1 MLNAPHTIAK
11 VTNQQGAIPISLLN
25 SHFHSSI
32 GTLHSKTCITLPALV
47 SAAKH
52 DNQVNT
58 FTAHFLSHS
67 ESQDKS
73 QTCKFWEHTHAL
85 SCERK
90 PTGTKEATV
99 TTKIEK
105 KNSLHISP
113 PEENTNATSCR
124 HMRIKEKPSHRG
136 THTNI

>member
-1 MLNAPHTIAK
+1 MNAPHNIAK

-32 GTLHSKTCITLPALV
+32 GTLHSKTCITLPALL

-58 FTAHFLSHS
+58 FTTHFLSHS

-73 QTCKFWEHTHAL
+73 QTSKSVSTPTRSSMDQTHRDKRGHRDNKN
-85 SCERK
+85 RK
-90 PTGTKEATV
+90 D
-99 TTKIEK
+99 
-105 KNSLHISP
+105 SLCIP
-113 PEENTNATSCR
+113 WGKYKCDF
-124 HMRIKEKPSHRG
+124 M
-136 THTNI
+136 